1 MKSLYFECNF
11 GISGDMAIAAML
23 DAGADKNYLLETLN
37 TIPVE
42 GFKIEIGRVKKNGI
56 DCCDFNVLLDEAHEN
71 HDHDMKYLFGHEAC
85 AHHNEHTHSHGE
97 HHHNHEHRTLTD
109 IIKIIDGTK
118 MSSKAKK
125 LTLEIFN
132 IIAESESHA
141 HGIPIEQVHFHE
153 VGALDSIVDVI
164 ALAVCFENLSRKFG
178 IKNVY
183 IPCLCEGY
191 GTVRCQHG
199 ILSVPVPAVAN
210 IVARCG
216 LNLSFINAQGEFV
229 TPTGAAFAA
238 AIFTS
243 QNLPAKF
250 KIEKI
255 GLGAG
260 KRDYGLAN
268 IVRAF
273 IIEENSVDCATR
285 NSSGFLYDEVVK
297 LEANIDDCT
306 GENMGFLME
315 LLFENGAL
323 EVYFVPC
330 FMKKNRPA
338 YFLTVLCKE
347 ENRVQLER
355 MIFTHSTTIGIRYS
369 KMERTILLRKIQTVE
384 TEWGTAEVKVVEA
397 EGLRKVYPEYESVR
411 KISIEQNIPFDEVY
425 RKIASEK
432 FQS

>member
-11 GISGDMAIAAML
+11 GISGDMAVAAML

-132 IIAESESHA
+132 IIAKSESRA
-141 HGIPIEQVHFHE
+141 HGIPVEQVHFHE

-164 ALAVCFENLSRKFG
+164 ALAVCFENLSRKFE

-183 IPCLCEGY
+183 IPYLCEGH

-297 LEANIDDCT
+297 LEANVDDCT
-306 GENMGFLME
+306 GENMGVLME

-425 RKIASEK
+425 RKVASGK
-432 FQS
+432 IQS